1 MRRRR
6 IAGTETARVAEIALH
21 GRQALL
27 EPALLSGEIVE
38 LAPLPVQGVVEF
50 IKRGLLFGDT
60 AFEIDQAALVGRRL
74 AHAWPLSLRAAA
86 SSMQTAS
93 TATAC
98 SSSATDG
105 IVGAIR
111 MLRSR
116 GSLR

>member
-1 MRRRR
+1 MRWRR
-6 IAGTETARVAEIALH
+6 IALTEVAEIALD

-27 EPALLSGEIVE
+27 EPALLTDEIVE
-38 LAPLPVQGVVEF
+38 LAPLPVQGVVKLV
-50 IKRGLLFGDT
+50 KRRFLFGDA
-60 AFEIDQAALVGRRL
+60 AFEIDQAALVDRRL

-93 TATAC
+93 TSAAC